1 MTNINTGL
9 YEIPVLPLN
18 IDLETK
24 KILKQ
29 QSLASRALAELKGV
43 AKTIPNEQILLNTLI
58 LQEAKDS
65 SEIENIVTTQDDLFK
80 TDLNMKEIEQTAKR
94 IAAKEVL
101 RYRQAMQLGF
111 SKVRKAKLLTN
122 SIIKEIQQELEQN
135 KAGFRTLPG
144 TRLEN
149 NVGETV
155 YTPPQTLQE
164 IEKYM
169 GNLEKF
175 INDSSLS
182 ELDPLV
188 KLAIIH
194 HQFESIHPF
203 YDGNG
208 RTGRIISVLY
218 LVVNDLLDLPIL
230 YLSRYITHN
239 KIEYYSLIQKIR
251 DNSGNNNADWENWV
265 FFILKGVEETA
276 KQTVELVQQI
286 KFLMDEY
293 KGKIRDAFGTKYNH
307 ELLNNLFNHP
317 YTKIEFIQN
326 DLNVS
331 RFTASKYLDL
341 IVELKLLS
349 KIKIGTSNYYI
360 NDRLVELLMNQ
371 GTLHG

>member
-164 IEKYM
+164 IEKY
-169 GNLEKF
+169 GLQKLPKSKHLLEG
-175 INDSSLS
+175 LM
-182 ELDPLV
+182 
-188 KLAIIH
+188 
-194 HQFESIHPF
+194 
-203 YDGNG
+203 
-208 RTGRIISVLY
+208 
-218 LVVNDLLDLPIL
+218 
-230 YLSRYITHN
+230 
-239 KIEYYSLIQKIR
+239 QK
-251 DNSGNNNADWENWV
+251 
-265 FFILKGVEETA
+265 TY
-276 KQTVELVQQI
+276 Q
-286 KFLMDEY
+286 Y
-293 KGKIRDAFGTKYNH
+293 
-307 ELLNNLFNHP
+307 
-317 YTKIEFIQN
+317 
-326 DLNVS
+326 
-331 RFTASKYLDL
+331 
-341 IVELKLLS
+341 KLLS
-349 KIKIGTSNYYI
+349 AP
-360 NDRLVELLMNQ
+360 LLN
-371 GTLHG
+371 LK